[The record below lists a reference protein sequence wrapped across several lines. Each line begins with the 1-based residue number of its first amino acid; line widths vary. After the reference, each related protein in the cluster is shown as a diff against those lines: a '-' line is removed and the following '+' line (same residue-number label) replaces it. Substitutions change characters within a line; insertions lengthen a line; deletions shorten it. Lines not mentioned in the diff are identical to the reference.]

1 MISTLRMKY
10 FRSHKNVSFNFSE
23 KTNIILGKNGSG
35 KTNIIEAILVLA
47 TGKSYRAKDTYLIQN
62 TSDTSLIEGFF
73 DGKKRTITI
82 NTTQP
87 KKITI
92 NNNTFSRMS
101 FNNTIPVVLFEPDFM
116 QIIARGPDTRR
127 DYFDTILSKTTPN
140 YQTKINTYKRI
151 ITQRNNL
158 LKRQTF
164 SRDEMFVWNIKL
176 SELATIITTER
187 VNLLKSVNNQIS
199 SIYSKLADKKYDIS
213 INYQTK
219 IQLDNYTNDLLKK
232 LESNLDIDKD
242 QGFTSFG
249 PHRDDFL
256 FKINKKDASTSAS
269 RGENRT
275 ILLAL
280 KIIESNLIKEV
291 RQVKPILLLDDV
303 FSELDEVRQAKLV
316 DFFYDNQVIITTTN
330 INPLMAGVDGNII
343 TIN

>member
-10 FRSHKNVSFNFSE
+10 FRSHKNISFKFSE
-23 KTNIILGKNGSG
+23 KTNIIIGKNGSG

-47 TGKSYRAKDTYLIQN
+47 TGKSYRANDTYLIQN
-62 TSDTSLIEGFF
+62 TSNTSLIEGVF
-73 DGKKRTITI
+73 DDKKRTITI
-82 NTTQP
+82 NKTQP

-101 FNNTIPVVLFEPDFM
+101 FNNTIPIVLFEPDFM

-127 DYFDTILSKTTPN
+127 DYFDTIISKTTPN
-140 YQTKINTYKRI
+140 YQTKLNTYKRTL
-151 ITQRNNL
+151 TQRNNL

-164 SRDEMFVWNIKL
+164 SKDEMFVWNIKL

-187 VNLLKSVNNQIS
+187 IKLLHKINNQIS
-199 SIYSKLADKKYDIS
+199 LIYSQLADKTYDIS
-213 INYQTK
+213 INYNTK
-219 IQLDNYTNDLLKK
+219 VQLDNYTNDLLKK
-232 LESNLDIDKD
+232 LESHLDIDRD

-256 FKINKKDASTSAS
+256 FKINKEDASISAS

-280 KIIESNLIKEV
+280 KIIESNLVSEARKI
-291 RQVKPILLLDDV
+291 KPILLLDDV
-303 FSELDEVRQAKLV
+303 FSELDETRQAKLV

-330 INPLMAGVDGNII
+330 ITPLMQGVSGEII
-343 TIN
+343 DL

>member
-164 SRDEMFVWNIKL
+164 SRDEMFVWNIKI
-176 SELATIITTER
+176 SELGGQIALHRIQLLQEINKLISEIYTNLADEKSDIEVLYVTKNNPE
-187 VNLLKSVNNQIS
+187 NYSESLLKGLEKNI
-199 SIYSKLADKKYDIS
+199 KLD
-213 INYQTK
+213 
-219 IQLDNYTNDLLKK
+219 QLT
-232 LESNLDIDKD
+232 
-242 QGFTSFG
+242 GFTSLG
-249 PHRDDFL
+249 AHRDDFD
-256 FKINKKDASTSAS
+256 FIINKKQASLSAS

-275 ILLAL
+275 LLLAL
-280 KIIESNLIKEV
+280 KIIETKLVEKAREIP
-291 RQVKPILLLDDV
+291 PILLLDDV
-303 FSELDEVRQAKLV
+303 FSELDNDRQRKLV
-316 DFFYDNQVIITTTN
+316 DFLYEKQVIITTTT
-330 INPLMAGVDGNII
+330 ITPLMKGVDGKII
-343 TIN
+343 EI